1 MIKINLLPIRAH
13 KKKETGRQEISIFF
27 LSVAG
32 TLLVCAALFYQLYMK
47 IYATRGDIVKSE
59 AELAQLKTTIGEI
72 EKIKSLEA
80 EVQKK
85 LDILAQLRK
94 GKTGP
99 VHRLATLSDI
109 TPDKLWLTKYT
120 ETEENVNIGG
130 LALSEELIE
139 IFMNNLR
146 RSEDYTEGELLG
158 TEQVAY
164 AGLKA
169 KRFEINCRLK
179 KSKKVEQ
186 PQPKTN

>member
-1 MIKINLLPIRAH
+1 MIRINLLPVRAH
-13 KKKETGRQEISIFF
+13 KKKETAKQEISIFV
-27 LSVAG
+27 LAVVG
-32 TLLVCAALFYQLYMK
+32 TLLVCGALFYQLYMK
-47 IYATRGDIVKSE
+47 INATKSDIAKSE

-85 LDILAQLRK
+85 LDILSQLRK

-99 VHRLATLSDI
+99 VHRLAALSEI

-120 ETEENVNIGG
+120 ESGESVSIGG
-130 LALSEELIE
+130 MALSEELIE
-139 IFMNNLR
+139 IFMNNLK
-146 RSEDYTEGELLG
+146 RSEDFSEGELLG

-169 KRFEINCRLK
+169 KKFDINCKLK
-179 KSKKVEQ
+179 MYKKVEP
-186 PQPKTN
+186 PQPKK